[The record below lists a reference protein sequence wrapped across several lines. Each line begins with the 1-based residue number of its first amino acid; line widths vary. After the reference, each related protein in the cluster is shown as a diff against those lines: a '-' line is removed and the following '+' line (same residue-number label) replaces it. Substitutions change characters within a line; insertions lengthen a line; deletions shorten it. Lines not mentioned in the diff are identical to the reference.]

1 MKPEEEIEGGGK
13 KALAHN
19 RAVQMMVHGYG
30 GNDTHLV
37 GVIATFNPKLAE
49 AGGP

>member
-1 MKPEEEIEGGGK
+1 MKPEEKIEKGDK

-30 GNDTHLV
+30 DNGVHLV
-37 GVIATFNPKLAE
+37 RAISTRNPKLAE
-49 AGGP
+49 ARS